1 MLYQPRLFPYKPLTR
16 LFQFFGAAFISFMA
30 VAYVPAYLEDLS
42 TFHKERANGLYGPTA
57 FIIANF
63 LIGLPYLF
71 LISFLFSVV
80 TYWLCNFR
88 PSGSAFFTWIM
99 WLFLDLV
106 AAESLVVLVS
116 SMFPIFVVAL
126 ALTAFAN
133 GLWMSVGGFLVSPKV
148 INVFWRYWARYID
161 YQYVSFPFPSYLLLP
176 HPHLISDAQLT
187 RF

>member
-1 MLYQPRLFPYKPLTR
+1 M
-16 LFQFFGAAFISFMA
+16 SFMA
-30 VAYVPAYLEDLS
+30 VAYVPAFLEDRA
-42 TFHKERANGLYGPTA
+42 TFVKERANGLYGPGS
-57 FIIANF
+57 FMLANF
-63 LIGLPYLF
+63 LIGLPWLF
-71 LISFLFSVV
+71 LIAVLFSVV

-88 PSGSAFFTWIM
+88 PTADGFFVYTM

-116 SMFPIFVVAL
+116 SVFPVFVVAL

-161 YQYVSFPFPSYLLLP
+161 YQ
-176 HPHLISDAQLT
+176 
-187 RF
+187 